1 MFVPPDKQKTEK
13 PLNKTICVRVIHNK
27 WVFSKGNKSW
37 MNQMFPVMVCL
48 LVKFTG
54 LAGLHFDLAA
64 LQVDTWYKAGIAEG
78 ISVSVNQ
85 RG

>member
-1 MFVPPDKQKTEK
+1 MSVFQGKQIMDE
-13 PLNKTICVRVIHNK
+13 PNVSSH
-27 WVFSKGNKSW
+27 
-37 MNQMFPVMVCL
+37 
-48 LVKFTG
+48 G
-54 LAGLHFDLAA
+54 LFAA

>member
-27 WVFSKGNKSW
+27 WVFLRGKQI
-37 MNQMFPVMVCL
+37 MDDQMFPVMIFL

-54 LAGLHFDLAA
+54 LAGLHCNLAA
-64 LQVDTWYKAGIAEG
+64 LQVDTWYKAGIG
-78 ISVSVNQ
+78 ISVSVNR